1 MVWVW
6 GTFRDSSGPIGL
18 VAWAQLEKEPV
29 QLKLEG
35 LRAGDSVVKVKIFVK
50 NKNINHTK
58 KYL

>member
-35 LRAGDSVVKVKIFVK
+35 LRAGDSVVKVKIYGK
-50 NKNINHTK
+50 INIYTK

>member
-35 LRAGDSVVKVKIFVK
+35 LRAGDSVVKVGDSLQRLNK
-50 NKNINHTK
+50 NK
-58 KYL
+58 